1 MLSWLSW
8 IPTCAWNPNY
18 TPTMEHLTLQV
29 TKSQVENWQELQEKV
44 NRERNESVYWLQ
56 RLQLL
61 KSVKDVYG
69 YN

>member
-1 MLSWLSW
+1 MALLDTDLRLE
-8 IPTCAWNPNY
+8 PDY

-29 TKSQVENWQELQEKV
+29 TKRQVENWQESQEKG
-44 NRERNESVYWLQ
+44 NREKNESVYWLQ